1 MMRHAEFLK
10 KAAAKKTLAHA
21 YLFSGN
27 DRAQKEELVR
37 DLLEILGVSSADSV
51 VINPSEETSSFE
63 ITISQIRRLAAFLS
77 MTSWNSSHK
86 AVQIQDAHRMNQE
99 AQSAFLKL
107 LEEPRGDTILFLLTE
122 HPDMLFETIRSR
134 AQEFKFY
141 SFSQMQI
148 PGDVTREF
156 QKLQRA
162 DLHMRFSYAKNLSD
176 EPECIDDVLR
186 QWISVLRKALHEAAR
201 KDSERALPLSRSVRT
216 MQEIQFLLRT
226 TNVNPRLALE
236 RALLSL

>member
-1 MMRHAEFLK
+1 MRPAEFFK
-10 KAAAKKTLAHA
+10 KAAAKKMLAHA

-37 DLLEILGVSSADSV
+37 DILKILCVSPADYIS
-51 VINPSEETSSFE
+51 INPSEETSSFE
-63 ITISQIRRLAAFLS
+63 ITIAQIRRLASFLS
-77 MTSWNSSHK
+77 MTSWNSPYK
-86 AVQIQDAHRMNQE
+86 AVQVQDAHRMNQE

-107 LEEPRGDTILFLLTE
+107 LEEPRGDTILFLLTP
-122 HPDMLFETIRSR
+122 HPDMLFHTIRSR

-141 SFSQMQI
+141 SFSEPEI
-148 PGDVTREF
+148 PDDVMREF
-156 QKLQRA
+156 KALRRA
-162 DLHMRFSYAKNLSD
+162 DIHTRFTYAKSLSD
-176 EPECIDDVLR
+176 EPERIDGVLQ
-186 QWISVLRKALHEAAR
+186 QWLATSRRVLHEVVEE
-201 KDSERALPLSRSVRT
+201 SSQNALAVSRSVRI

>member
-1 MMRHAEFLK
+1 
-10 KAAAKKTLAHA
+10 
-21 YLFSGN
+21 
-27 DRAQKEELVR
+27 
-37 DLLEILGVSSADSV
+37 
-51 VINPSEETSSFE
+51 
-63 ITISQIRRLAAFLS
+63 S
-77 MTSWNSSHK
+77 MTAWNSK
-86 AVQIQDAHRMNQE
+86 YKIALLRRAHSMNRE

-107 LEEPRGDTILFLLTE
+107 LEEPKGDALFFLLTE
-122 HPDMLFETIRSR
+122 YPDMLFETIRSR

-201 KDSERALPLSRSVRT
+201 KDSERALPLSRSVST

-226 TNVNPRLALE
+226 TNVGVFAG
-236 RALLSL
+236 LLYIW